1 MKILGHELHNIYT
14 EPNIQDLQSRFTQRR
29 RKPYQARVALRDASW
44 RSITYNLQLS
54 YNLSYNLVRPLPR
67 VLEVALGC
75 VPLAPNGSVLVRP
88 TLLPWL

>member
-1 MKILGHELHNIYT
+1 M
-14 EPNIQDLQSRFTQRR
+14 FTLAIGTVPSSNVLSQGPLPRR
-29 RKPYQARVALRDASW
+29 GIAAACPGA
-44 RSITYNLQLS
+44 
-54 YNLSYNLVRPLPR
+54 LVRPLPR